1 MKFTF
6 KTVTNDNGTRT
17 VHAKGISINGNK
29 FEGKATCSPND
40 EFIFCWGRAIAET
53 RARKK
58 QIKQI
63 ISGEAKRQERLEILR
78 KKSVKEVDKLLKQL
92 EELDEVELI
101 YSK

>member
-1 MKFTF
+1 MKITF

-40 EFIFCWGRAIAET
+40 PFIFCIGATIAET
-53 RARKK
+53 RARKN
-58 QIKQI
+58 QIKKI
-63 ISGEAKRQERLEILR
+63 LSGEAKRQERLEILR
-78 KKSVKEVDKLLKQL
+78 KKSVREVKKLLEQL
-92 EELDEVELI
+92 EELDEVELM